1 MTLVLVAIALSLCL
15 LPSLLFLGLWRG
27 LVRMQRSSIVARTS
41 DRGDYSDPAVTWGD
55 VVDAYADPQRRL
67 LGPSTAMP
75 RSDARCSVCATEN
88 EPFAS
93 FCGGCY
99 RKLE

>member
-1 MTLVLVAIALSLCL
+1 MILLLGAVLSLCL

-27 LVRMQRSSIVARTS
+27 LVRMQRSSLVARTS
-41 DRGDYSDPAVTWGD
+41 DRVDATDPAVTWGD
-55 VVDAYADPQRRL
+55 VVDAYADPNQRL
-67 LGPSTAMP
+67 LGPSSSTLQ
-75 RSDARCSVCATEN
+75 SDARCPVCDAAN

-93 FCGGCY
+93 FCGGCC